1 MTKLIANIVTLAIAA
16 TLILL
21 AVESNTVLQW
31 FGYGFGGLL
40 FVASLLNWSRAN
52 NRDGTS

>member
-1 MTKLIANIVTLAIAA
+1 LISLIANIVTLAIAA

-31 FGYGFGGLL
+31 FGFVFGGLL
-40 FVASLLNWSRAN
+40 FVASVLNWSRAD
-52 NRDGTS
+52 NRKGTS

>member
-1 MTKLIANIVTLAIAA
+1 MTKFIANIVTLAIAA

-40 FVASLLNWSRAN
+40 FVASLLNWSRAD
-52 NRDGTS
+52 NRNGTS

>member
-1 MTKLIANIVTLAIAA
+1 MTKFIANLVTLAIAA

-40 FVASLLNWSRAN
+40 FVAALLNWSRAD
-52 NRDGTS
+52 NRNGTS